1 MAEVFL
7 RLQAAAGHEHIGH
20 AHAGCLPER
29 RPDVVLIIFFQERAV
44 NDVKDVLTMLLP
56 ISCGKPGS
64 DGFQLVR
71 QRSGVQAVLFFQ
83 HGVDGVLIGVV
94 DLPYKGTAGII
105 PPAGV
110 GHVEHITDAGDVP
123 VLIGQGDAL
132 GTAPDIPAHGVRP

>member
-20 AHAGCLPER
+20 THAGRLPER
-29 RPDVVLIIFFQERAV
+29 RPDVVLIIFCQERAV
-44 NDVKDVLTMLLP
+44 NNVEDVLTMLLP
-56 ISCGKPGS
+56 IGCGQPGGN
-64 DGFQLVR
+64 GFQLIR

-83 HGVDGVLIGVV
+83 HGVDGILVGVV
-94 DLPYKGTAGII
+94 NLPNERDAGIF
-105 PPAGV
+105 PSAGV

-123 VLIGQGDAL
+123 VLVGQGDAL

>member
-20 AHAGCLPER
+20 AHAGRLPER

-94 DLPYKGTAGII
+94 DMPYKGTAGII